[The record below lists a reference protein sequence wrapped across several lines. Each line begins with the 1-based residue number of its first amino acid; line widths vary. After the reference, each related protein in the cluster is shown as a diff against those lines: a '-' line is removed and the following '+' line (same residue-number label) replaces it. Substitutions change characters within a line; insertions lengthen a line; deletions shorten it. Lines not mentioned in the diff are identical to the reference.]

1 MEFWAVKGCD
11 AAHLEKQGKH
21 ASARKGKARWLDHGE
36 GVDAYESKCA
46 EGKLHPLPQ
55 EGRVQ
60 ESCAP
65 ASRIKWC
72 MSRLPWMQA
81 TEIKAPQLQEGME
94 QEEKEQAITAI
105 NAELVALR
113 QEAVASAAAAEARGK
128 RLGAIEKEVAEAQ
141 MKAQQASLAE
151 EKEVRACFLGV
162 SVGVGVSEPTQ
173 ELYIA
178 ELNKLACLN
187 FNGAQVVLRHRLSSD
202 ILAELADKEMLQTF
216 RISQIRTASS
226 TVNEREERT
235 LYVLERDV
243 KDREARVASREKL
256 LSERESR
263 DKIPCNLDQPIP
275 FAVPA
280 RM

>member
-151 EKEVRACFLGV
+151 EKE
-162 SVGVGVSEPTQ
+162 